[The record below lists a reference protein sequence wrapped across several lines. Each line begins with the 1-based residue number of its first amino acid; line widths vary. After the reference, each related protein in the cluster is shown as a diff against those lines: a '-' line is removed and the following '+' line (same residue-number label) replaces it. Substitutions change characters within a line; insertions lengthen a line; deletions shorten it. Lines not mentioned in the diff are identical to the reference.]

1 MATLRRQRSQRGVAL
16 FLYGLMV
23 IVSVGCI
30 GLAVDVGTI
39 YMIKARLS
47 AAVDAAALAGGRSVN
62 FANTTA
68 QAQSNFTTTADNF
81 MSANFPTGYFNT
93 LSAPTVTP
101 LFSEET
107 DSNGNLD
114 GVLDFKVSASVAAPT
129 YFMKIFGVNSVTVGA
144 TGTASRRGL
153 VLMLVLDISS
163 SMNTATTPTACQAMA
178 TAAQNFMTMFSPY
191 DNVGL
196 VTFDITAHLM
206 DSPSNNFT
214 QVSNDIAAITCGSNT
229 NTVAAL
235 DMAYQQI
242 KNMAM
247 PLALNTIVLFTNGS
261 PNGITANFPARAP
274 SSADTRWGP
283 AMSTPTPP
291 AQSGSTYDGIPNSCN
306 DDVGAADANGVQTN
320 AACVGMPVVC
330 TASSAT
336 LFGTLAQ
343 WGDQNSYGADT
354 YGLAPPTSDRNNNP
368 TAPLVSIPSSCNDS
382 GGLPSVNIRQFI
394 AYIPNT
400 DYYGN
405 SLINGVAA
413 TGTSPYGTV
422 SGGYDNRSGWLFQI
436 NNECS
441 PDSSVVPNCKNIG
454 DLWSS
459 HNTVGLAT
467 NYFTSGPYSGYMR
480 PDQPNTIVAA
490 GMNATMAEAYKIR
503 SDTTYN
509 PVIHTIYLTGNG
521 TDSVDR
527 EFLAIVANAPN
538 ILALPYD
545 ATYNSTNDPVL
556 YANPAYQTNQQTGKY
571 LVTADKSTLTSLFA
585 QLASEVLRLSH

>member
-1 MATLRRQRSQRGVAL
+1 MATQRRQQSQRGVAL
-16 FLYGLMV
+16 YFYALMV
-23 IVSVGCI
+23 VGSIGCI

-62 FANTTA
+62 FANSTATA
-68 QAQSNFTTTADNF
+68 QTNFTTTADNF
-81 MSANFPTGYFNT
+81 IAANFPTGYFNT
-93 LSAPTVTP
+93 LSAPMVTP
-101 LFSEET
+101 TFSEES
-107 DSNGNLD
+107 DGNGNPD
-114 GVLDFKVSASVAAPT
+114 GVLDFKVVASVSAPT
-129 YFMKIFGVNSVTVGA
+129 YFMRIFGVNSVNVGA

-153 VLMLVLDISS
+153 VLMLVLDQSS
-163 SMNTATTPTACQAMA
+163 SMGSGAGSPCEVMKS
-178 TAAQNFMTMFSPY
+178 AAENFMTMFSPY

-196 VTFDITAHLM
+196 VTFDITAHLL
-206 DSPSNNFT
+206 DTPSNNFT
-214 QVSNDIAAITCGSNT
+214 QVSNDIAAISCNSNT
-229 NTVAAL
+229 NTISAL
-235 DMAYQQI
+235 DIAYQQI
-242 KNMAM
+242 KNKGM
-247 PLALNTIVLFTNGS
+247 PLALNTIVLFTDGS

-274 SSADTRWGP
+274 ATADTRWGP
-283 AMSTPTPP
+283 AMSSPAPP
-291 AQSGSTYDGIPNSCN
+291 SQSGHSDYDSIPDSCSDGVGST
-306 DDVGAADANGVQTN
+306 DANGVATN
-320 AACVGMPVVC
+320 AACYQMPKVC
-330 TASSAT
+330 TVSTDT

-354 YGLAPPTSDRNNNP
+354 YGLANP
-368 TAPLVSIPSSCNDS
+368 TDTLSATIPASCTNSS
-382 GGLPSVNIRQFI
+382 GLPSVNIRQFI

-413 TGTSPYGTV
+413 TGTSTYGTV
-422 SGGYDNRSGWLFQI
+422 NGGYDNRTGWLFQI

-441 PDSSVVPNCKNIG
+441 PVGTITPNCRNIG
-454 DLWSS
+454 DQWSS
-459 HNTVGLAT
+459 HNTVGLASNT
-467 NYFTSGPYSGYMR
+467 FTSGPYSGYLR

-490 GMNATMAEAYKIR
+490 GMNGSMSEAYRIR

-509 PVIHTIYLTGNG
+509 PVIHTIYLTGNA

-545 ATYNSTNDPVL
+545 ATYTTTTDPVL
-556 YANPAYQTNQQTGKY
+556 YANPAYQTTQQTGKY
-571 LVTADKSTLTSLFA
+571 LVTADRNALTGLFA